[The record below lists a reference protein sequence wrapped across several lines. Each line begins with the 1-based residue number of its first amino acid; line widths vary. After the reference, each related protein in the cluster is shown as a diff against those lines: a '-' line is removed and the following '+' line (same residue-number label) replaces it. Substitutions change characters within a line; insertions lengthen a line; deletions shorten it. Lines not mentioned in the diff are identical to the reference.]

1 VRQDYEESIF
11 VCGLQP
17 HFFEKKKLVMQ
28 FDREEVRVSI
38 ESRKRVER
46 DYS

>member
-1 VRQDYEESIF
+1 MKKVYLCVACS
-11 VCGLQP
+11 P
-17 HFFEKKKLVMQ
+17 ASSKKKLVMQ